1 MGRKKFLI
9 GAVIVAVAIGVLGW
23 NAFGGSA
30 TYYLTTSEL
39 AARGESAY
47 GENLRVAGNVAPG
60 SVARSGSSRG
70 VSFTVTDA
78 DGAVPVVYEGTVPD
92 TFQEGTDVVVGGKL
106 TSDGVFMAETILVS
120 CPSKYEPE

>member
-9 GAVIVAVAIGVLGW
+9 GALVVVIAIGVLGW

-39 AARGESAY
+39 AARGEAAY

-60 SVARSGSSRG
+60 SVQANENSRG
-70 VSFTVTDA
+70 VSFTVSDA
-78 DGAVPVVYEGTVPD
+78 DGTVAVVYEGTVPD
-92 TFQEGTDVVVGGKL
+92 TFQEGTDVVVQGML
-106 TSDGVFMAETILVS
+106 TSDGVFRAETILVS
-120 CPSKYEPE
+120 CPTKYEPE